1 MMDQK
6 IFLFGILIIAAFAL
20 IIAGALIP
28 SQILPYPIKI
38 IIYILAIF
46 LDVLAFATRYYTYI
60 MMPLFKQ
67 RKKNITLDVQE
78 PYWIAGS
85 NDAIVRKIGEEFIAT
100 TFILIPLYRSATEM
114 SVDEKLSFGA
124 QIGRLISINTE
135 PVRYSTQLH
144 VMDKEAYLSSIR
156 DSLNMSENEI
166 IELTQK
172 NASQHEL
179 DNAKGRVTMWRNMM
193 ERMSIEQSFELM
205 LYASVSASGTKEY
218 EATSIVQQRARDL
231 MSGISSTLGIT
242 TSIITGN
249 EMLKVIEP
257 DHLIPYSN
265 VRKQINANI
274 SGEQNG

>member
-1 MMDQK
+1 MDQK
-6 IFLFGILIIAAFAL
+6 IFLFGILVIAAFAL

-38 IIYILAIF
+38 IIYIIAIF

-114 SVDEKLSFGA
+114 SIDEKLSFGA

-172 NASQHEL
+172 NASQHEI
-179 DNAKGRVTMWRNMM
+179 DNAKGRTTMWRNMM
-193 ERMSIEQSFELM
+193 ERMSIEQSFELV

>member
-1 MMDQK
+1 MDQK
-6 IFLFGILIIAAFAL
+6 IFLFGILVIAAFAL

-38 IIYILAIF
+38 IIYIIAIF

-172 NASQHEL
+172 NASQHEI
-179 DNAKGRVTMWRNMM
+179 DNAKGRTTMWRNMM
-193 ERMSIEQSFELM
+193 ERMSIEQSFELV

-231 MSGISSTLGIT
+231 MSGISSTCWKNRAKYN
-242 TSIITGN
+242 TGN
-249 EMLKVIEP
+249 KKNRYCGNCKE
-257 DHLIPYSN
+257 
-265 VRKQINANI
+265 
-274 SGEQNG
+274 

>member
-1 MMDQK
+1 MDQK
-6 IFLFGILIIAAFAL
+6 IFLFGILVIAAFAL

-38 IIYILAIF
+38 IIYIIALF

-172 NASQHEL
+172 NASQHEI
-179 DNAKGRVTMWRNMM
+179 DNAKGRTTMWRNMM
-193 ERMSIEQSFELM
+193 ERMSIEQSFELV

>member
-1 MMDQK
+1 MDQK
-6 IFLFGILIIAAFAL
+6 IFLFGILVIAAFAL

-67 RKKNITLDVQE
+67 RKRNITLDVQE

-172 NASQHEL
+172 NAPQHEL
-179 DNAKGRVTMWRNMM
+179 DNAKGRATMWRNMM

-218 EATSIVQQRARDL
+218 EATSIVQKRARDL

>member
-1 MMDQK
+1 MDQK
-6 IFLFGILIIAAFAL
+6 IFLFGILVIAAFAL

-38 IIYILAIF
+38 IIYIIAIF

-172 NASQHEL
+172 NASQHEI
-179 DNAKGRVTMWRNMM
+179 DNAKGRTTMWRNMM
-193 ERMSIEQSFELM
+193 ERMSIEQSFELV